1 MKHRSIHWRVFIP
14 VTLIMLVLVFAAHA
28 QSGSGWTAQYFNNP
42 SLLGTPVFTETAP
55 SGINFNWGL
64 GSPNPV
70 VPVDQFSAR
79 FSSVQSFNQGTYEFV
94 VTSDDG
100 IRLII
105 DNVLVID
112 QFIGRPLTTDRVQ
125 VALTAGV
132 HTITLEYLETID
144 TAAVQLQWFQVSGV
158 TPTSPFPGG
167 GIIVTPFGTPAVATP
182 GYTGPLATV
191 SGVRGLALRTGPY
204 TGASFI
210 TTLPGDTS
218 YPVLARNQDEGIYNW
233 YYLQVGDRFGWASGR
248 YLQLN
253 VPFESLPLRGSIF
266 DEIDGAP
273 NRNAIAI
280 PRAVMH
286 LRLRPSTRTPII
298 GRVPW
303 GQTVELIGRTVQA
316 GENRWLQVRYEGM
329 VGWISAPWVT
339 IQGEIFSVPIR

>member
-1 MKHRSIHWRVFIP
+1 MKHRTTHWRA
-14 VTLIMLVLVFAAHA
+14 IMLVSLVLLVLTFAVYA
-28 QSGSGWTAQYFNNP
+28 QSGTGWTAQYFNNP
-42 SLLGTPVFTETAP
+42 SLLGTPVLTQSLAG
-55 SGINFNWGL
+55 GINFNWGT
-64 GSPNPV
+64 GSPDPV

-79 FSSVQSFNQGTYEFV
+79 FSSVQSFNQGTYEFI

-100 IRLII
+100 VRLII

-112 QFIGRPLTTDRVQ
+112 QFTGRPLTTDRVQ
-125 VALTAGV
+125 VALTAGA

-144 TAAVQLQWFQVSGV
+144 IAAVQLTWVQLSGT
-158 TPTSPFPGG
+158 TPTSPFGG
-167 GIIVTPFGTPAVATP
+167 GIIVTPFGTPVVATP

-253 VPFESLPLRGSIF
+253 VPFEVLPLQGSIF

-286 LRLRPSTRTPII
+286 LRVRPSTRTPII
-298 GRVPW
+298 GQVP
-303 GQTVELIGRTVQA
+303 
-316 GENRWLQVRYEGM
+316 
-329 VGWISAPWVT
+329 
-339 IQGEIFSVPIR
+339 

>member
-1 MKHRSIHWRVFIP
+1 MKHRTTHWRAFIL
-14 VTLIMLVLVFAAHA
+14 VTLVLLVLAFAVHA
-28 QSGSGWTAQYFNNP
+28 QTGTGWTAQYFNNP
-42 SLLGTPVFTETAP
+42 GLVGTPVFTESLAG
-55 SGINFNWGL
+55 GINFNWGQ

-79 FSSVQSFNQGTYEFV
+79 YSSIQSFNQGTYEFV

-100 IRLII
+100 VRLII

-125 VALTAGV
+125 VALTAGL

-144 TAAVQLQWFQVSGV
+144 NAAVQLTWVQISGS
-158 TPTSPFPGG
+158 TPTSPFGG
-167 GIIVTPFGTPAVATP
+167 GIIVTPFGTPAAPTP

-210 TTLPGDTS
+210 TTLPGDTA

-253 VPFESLPLRGSIF
+253 VPFETLPLRGSIF

-286 LRLRPSTRTPII
+286 LRARPSTRTPII
-298 GRVPW
+298 GQVPW
-303 GQTVELIGRTVQA
+303 GQVVELIGRTVQA
-316 GENRWLQVRYEGM
+316 GENRWLQVRYNGM
-329 VGWISAPWVT
+329 VGWIAAPWVT